1 MKPINNE
8 TRAGPINDGLLDAK
22 LVDSYMM
29 DVNSR
34 YSISIRIIRSLPSR
48 SSVDNVGACSIHI
61 NRSGILDSYLHEALL
76 CDLLRNEVGVVV
88 KRVPIP

>member
-8 TRAGPINDGLLDAK
+8 TRAGPISDELLDAK

-34 YSISIRIIRSLPSR
+34 YPISITIIRSLPSR
-48 SSVDNVGACSIHI
+48 SPIDNVGACLIHI
-61 NRSGILDSYLHEALL
+61 NRSGILDSHLHKPYFATYSEM
-76 CDLLRNEVGVVV
+76 
-88 KRVPIP
+88 K